1 MALNCLTA
9 QRLLP
14 KLSLTKYMSSKQS
27 RLVLV
32 FIVGVVFLAGQFH
45 FCADLSAAHICPF
58 CGTASSAIL
67 TPTPSVASIPV
78 LGRLEVATTALE
90 LAIDV
95 SRATSPRAPP
105 AL

>member
-14 KLSLTKYMSSKQS
+14 KLRLTKYMSSNRL

-32 FIVGVVFLAGQFH
+32 LIIAVAFLAGQFH

-67 TPTPSVASIPV
+67 TPTPSVATIPV
-78 LGRLEVATTALE
+78 LSRLEVLATALE
-90 LAIDV
+90 LAVDV
-95 SRATSPRAPP
+95 PRATSPRGP
-105 AL
+105 A